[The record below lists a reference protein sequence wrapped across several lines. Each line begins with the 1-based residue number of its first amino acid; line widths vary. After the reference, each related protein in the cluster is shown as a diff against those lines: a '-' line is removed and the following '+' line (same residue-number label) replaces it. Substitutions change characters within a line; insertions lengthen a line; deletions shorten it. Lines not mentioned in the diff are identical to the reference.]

1 MHTPCPARV
10 AARVYDERHFLV
22 MVLLHATCLHPRC
35 QRQRCRTRFA
45 ACGCTHCR
53 LWKAAVELAS
63 EEDAR
68 VLLSRAVECCP
79 THVELWL
86 ALAKLETYDNAKKVN
101 NTFLFCAHVCVC
113 MYSARTC
120 KQSYTRWR
128 VACAPPPSPCPH
140 ASSSFF
146 LLASPCFSLSPP
158 VPAYCYHRDTL
169 CGDNLLMLLATGP
182 Q

>member
-1 MHTPCPARV
+1 MHTSCPARV

-101 NTFLFCAHVCVC
+101 NTFVILRACVC
-113 MYSARTC
+113 MYVFGAYMQTIIHSMAC
-120 KQSYTRWR
+120 GL
-128 VACAPPPSPCPH
+128 CAPPPLPLPSRLLLLLPPCL
-140 ASSSFF
+140 SLF
-146 LLASPCFSLSPP
+146 LL
-158 VPAYCYHRDTL
+158 VPACA
-169 CGDNLLMLLATGP
+169 CILLP
-182 Q
+182 P